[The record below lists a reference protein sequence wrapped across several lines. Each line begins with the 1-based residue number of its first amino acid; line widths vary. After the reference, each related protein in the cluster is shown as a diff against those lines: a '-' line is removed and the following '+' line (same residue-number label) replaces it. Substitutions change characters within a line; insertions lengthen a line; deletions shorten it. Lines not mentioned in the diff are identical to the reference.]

1 MINRIAILLLLP
13 LLITSNSIHA
23 SDSEKPFGLRVYE
36 IGTAPNFKLN
46 NTEGE
51 TFELDST
58 RGQWVFLH
66 FWASWCGPCR
76 EEMPTIQKLSEKLDS
91 NKFKIVMI
99 NTAEDEDTIF
109 TFLAGISVDID
120 TLMDADGQVT
130 EVWKPRG
137 LPTTFLIDPNG
148 KVRYQAIGGREWH
161 NPVYIKFLKG
171 LLHISGDT
179 ATNQQ

>member
-1 MINRIAILLLLP
+1 MINKIATALLILP
-13 LLITSNSIHA
+13 LLIASNSIHA
-23 SDSEKPFGLRVYE
+23 GESKSPFGLRVYE
-36 IGTAPNFKLN
+36 IGSAANFKLN

-51 TFELDST
+51 SFELDST
-58 RGQWVFLH
+58 RGKWVFLH

-76 EEMPTIQKLSEKLDS
+76 EEMPTIQKLSEKLGSD
-91 NKFKIVMI
+91 KFQIVMI

-109 TFLAGISVDID
+109 TFLAGISVEID
-120 TLMDADGQVT
+120 TLMDTDGQVT

-161 NPVYIKFLKG
+161 KPVYIDFVKKLITKTDRR
-171 LLHISGDT
+171 IT
-179 ATNQQ
+179 K

>member
-1 MINRIAILLLLP
+1 MINKIATVLLILP
-13 LLITSNSIHA
+13 LLIASHDIHGGE
-23 SDSEKPFGLRVYE
+23 SKSPFGLRVYE
-36 IGTAPNFKLN
+36 TGTAPNFKLN

-76 EEMPTIQKLSEKLDS
+76 EEMPTIQGLSEKISDKDL
-91 NKFKIVMI
+91 KIVMI

-109 TFLAGISVDID
+109 TFLAGISIDID
-120 TLMDADGQVT
+120 TLMDVDGQVT
-130 EVWKPRG
+130 EIWKPRG

-148 KVRYQAIGGREWH
+148 KVRYQAIGGRNWDK
-161 NPVYIKFLKG
+161 PVYIKFLKS
-171 LLHISGDT
+171 LLQTSSAK
-179 ATNQQ
+179 ATNQ

>member
-1 MINRIAILLLLP
+1 MINKLIITLLLT
-13 LLITSNSIHA
+13 LLIASNSINANESQH
-23 SDSEKPFGLRVYE
+23 PFGLRVYE
-36 IGTAPNFKLN
+36 IGSAPNFKLN

-76 EEMPTIQKLSEKLDS
+76 REMPTIQKLSEELDS

-109 TFLAGISVDID
+109 TFLAGLSIDID
-120 TLMDADGQVT
+120 TLMDVDGQIT

-137 LPTTFLIDPNG
+137 LPTTFIIDPKGN
-148 KVRYQAIGGREWH
+148 VRYQAIGGREWGKAAYVDFMKKLIAS
-161 NPVYIKFLKG
+161 N
-171 LLHISGDT
+171 
-179 ATNQQ
+179 

>member
-1 MINRIAILLLLP
+1 MINKIATILLILP
-13 LLITSNSIHA
+13 LLIASNNVNANESNN
-23 SDSEKPFGLRVYE
+23 PFGLRVYE
-36 IGTAPNFKLN
+36 IGNAPNFKLN

-58 RGQWVFLH
+58 RGKWVFLH

-91 NKFKIVMI
+91 DKFKIVMI

-120 TLMDADGQVT
+120 TLMDTDGQVT
-130 EVWKPRG
+130 EIWKPRG
-137 LPTTFLIDPNG
+137 LPTTFLIDPKG
-148 KVRYQAIGGREWH
+148 KVRYQAIGGREW
-161 NPVYIKFLKG
+161 NKATYINFLKK
-171 LLHISGDT
+171 ITSSK
-179 ATNQQ
+179 